1 MTHEEFMEALYQ
13 QEDLLGEAIN
23 KPSEEEF
30 RVITQ
35 VYLYHPSFHYSS
47 EEARTQIAEL
57 YAKFGM
63 IVLWDMLPRAEANRR
78 AKDDMKKAEN
88 GYLTAEE
95 AYQKL
100 YFCGRL
106 PDQKEAEEE

>member
-30 RVITQ
+30 QVITQ

-57 YAKFGM
+57 YARFGM
-63 IVLWDMLPRAEANRR
+63 TVFWDMLPRAEAIRK
-78 AKDDMKKAEN
+78 AKDDMEN
-88 GYLTAEE
+88 AKTAYLTAEA
-95 AYQKL
+95 AYQEL
-100 YFCGRL
+100 YTCGRL